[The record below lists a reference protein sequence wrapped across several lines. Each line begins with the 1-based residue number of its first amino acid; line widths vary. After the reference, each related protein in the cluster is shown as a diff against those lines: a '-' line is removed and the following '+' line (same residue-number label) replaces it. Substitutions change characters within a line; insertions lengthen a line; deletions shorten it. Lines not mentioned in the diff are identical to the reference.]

1 MIIIGVGMASDRL
14 FATHNTTTQQTTTAD
29 IRDFERAQ
37 HSAAGAFRL
46 ARIANGSV
54 DGHEMKS
61 IAVHITQHRET
72 DVTRYS
78 CAFESGIAGGS
89 GSGGGYGRDTDM
101 EAETERTKCSVD
113 NCEGDDG
120 VRDSIVIVEHPDM
133 SN

>member
-14 FATHNTTTQQTTTAD
+14 FATQSTTTQTTTAD

-37 HSAAGAFRL
+37 RSAAGPFRL
-46 ARIANGSV
+46 ARIANGSI

-72 DVTRYS
+72 DVARYS
-78 CAFESGIAGGS
+78 YGFEGESASGS
-89 GSGGGYGRDTDM
+89 GGGGGGYGRDADM
-101 EAETERTKCSVD
+101 ETETERTKCSAE

-120 VRDSIVIVEHPDM
+120 VRNSVVIVEHPDLQ
-133 SN
+133 N